1 MSENLLQ
8 IKNLSIEFRTFDG
21 VVKAINGLNLELP
34 KGKTLG
40 LVGETGAGKTTTALA
55 VMGLV
60 PTPPGVI
67 TSGEILFDGRDL
79 LKADKKELQE
89 YRGGRMAMIFQ
100 NPMTSLNP
108 VYTVGQQIAGVIMQ
122 HQNLSKSDA
131 MVKAG
136 EMLEIVGI
144 PKERLKNYPHEFSGG
159 MKQRVC
165 IAMGLACNPSLLIA
179 DEPTTALDVTIQA
192 QILDLMKGLKE
203 KYQTSTIFIT
213 HALGVVADI
222 ADYVAVIYAGSI
234 IECGDLKSIF
244 TNPSHPYTRG
254 LFDCIPDIESE
265 ESRRLYVIRGAMP
278 DPTKLPAG
286 CKFCKRC
293 DHAMDICAVKEPA
306 EVKIGEIH
314 TVRCHLY
321 AGGEGNG

>member
-1 MSENLLQ
+1 MSENLLH
-8 IKNLSIEFRTFDG
+8 IKDLSIEFRTFDG
-21 VVKAINGLNLELP
+21 VVKAINKLNLQLP

-55 VMGLV
+55 IMGLV
-60 PTPPGVI
+60 PNPPGVI
-67 TSGEILFDGRDL
+67 TSGEIFFEGKDL
-79 LKADKKELQE
+79 LKADKKMLQE
-89 YRGGRMAMIFQ
+89 LRGDKIAMIFQ

-108 VYTVGQQIAGVIMQ
+108 VYTVGQQIAGVIME
-122 HQNLSKSDA
+122 HEKVSKSEA

-144 PKERLKNYPHEFSGG
+144 PKERLGNYPHEFSGG

-192 QILDLMKGLKE
+192 QILDLMKGLKD

-222 ADYVAVIYAGSI
+222 ADYVAVIYAGSV
-234 IECGDLKSIF
+234 IEYGDLKSIF
-244 TNPSHPYTRG
+244 TNPSHPYTKG
-254 LFDCIPDIESE
+254 LFGCIPDIEAE
-265 ESRRLYVIRGAMP
+265 ESQRLYVIRGAMP
-278 DPTKLPAG
+278 DPTKLPEG

-293 DHAMDICAVKEPA
+293 DYAKEICSSVEPEDVDLGDGHIVK
-306 EVKIGEIH
+306 
-314 TVRCHLY
+314 CHLY
-321 AGGEGNG
+321 AGGADNA

>member
-1 MSENLLQ
+1 MSESFLQ
-8 IKNLSIEFRTFDG
+8 IKNLSVEFRTFDG
-21 VVKAINGLNLELP
+21 TVKAINNLNLELE
-34 KGKTLG
+34 KGKTIG

-55 VMGLV
+55 IMGLI
-60 PTPPGVI
+60 PSPPGVI
-67 TSGEILFDGRDL
+67 TSGEILFEGKNL
-79 LKADKKELQE
+79 LQANKKELQE
-89 YRGGRMAMIFQ
+89 YLGNKIAMIFQ

-108 VYTVGQQIAGVIMQ
+108 VYTVGHQIAAVIME
-122 HQNLSKSDA
+122 HQKISKRDA
-131 MVKAG
+131 MQKAG
-136 EMLEIVGI
+136 EMLETVGI

-234 IECGDLKSIF
+234 IEYGDLKSVF
-244 TNPSHPYTRG
+244 TDPSHPYTKG
-254 LFDCIPDIESE
+254 LFGCIPDIESE
-265 ESRRLYVIRGAMP
+265 ESERLRNSRGN
-278 DPTKLPAG
+278 AG
-286 CKFCKRC
+286 SYET
-293 DHAMDICAVKEPA
+293 A
-306 EVKIGEIH
+306 
-314 TVRCHLY
+314 
-321 AGGEGNG
+321 AGLQVL